1 MLVVKPIPVTLVQRI
16 NTLSE
21 PRSLQRQLASR
32 STPLHAGCQ
41 WCEGRRFAEALAPP
55 ALATPKTTAS
65 LFTDEIDR
73 GKPVHT
79 R

>member
-1 MLVVKPIPVTLVQRI
+1 MIVVKRFHVTAIQRV
-16 NTLSE
+16 NALSE
-21 PRSLQRQLASR
+21 TRSLQRQLASR
-32 STPLHAGCQ
+32 LTPLSTDGQ